1 MENKTNNQ
9 EVKIMAHYTIEKNL
23 PILIDRTAVDLN
35 NVQYNVQ
42 GYTRDQET
50 NKTIGITIQLTTSGM
65 RILEE
70 NIRRAS
76 LTQSEGDHV
85 FSFIADEMEGL
96 IPIEEQYEPEAFDYV
111 YKQLLQSIGY

>member
-1 MENKTNNQ
+1 
-9 EVKIMAHYTIEKNL
+9 MANYTIEKNL
-23 PILIDRTAVDLN
+23 PILIDPTAVNLN
-35 NVQYNVQ
+35 NVQYNVKE
-42 GYTRDQET
+42 YTKDQET
-50 NKTIGITIQLTTSGM
+50 NKTIGITIQLTTVGM

-96 IPIEEQYEPEAFDYV
+96 IPLEEEYEPEAFDYV
-111 YKQLLQSIGY
+111 YKQLLQAIGY